1 MFLSIFL
8 NFMMKLVISM
18 MMVIDGHLLHTDR
31 VGHLPRLV
39 MKTAI
44 GNTFLFDSKQQV
56 KHSHSTQ
63 SR

>member
-1 MFLSIFL
+1 
-8 NFMMKLVISM
+8 MMKLVIFM

-44 GNTFLFDSKQQV
+44 GNTFSFDSKQEV
-56 KHSHSTQ
+56 KHSHSTRKQ
-63 SR
+63 R